1 MLYQILLWGFFLSTS
16 ISITTAAILS
26 TSSKPVAYVP
36 SQATRTSPPRLMIQ
50 EGLAHRAKR
59 AVYTPSGNST
69 YVSGSLTSNTT
80 TPGQSATTTDASPVS
95 APANTTSSSSYSPSG
110 TPAPDALPAV
120 PTAKGIIQITPI
132 NTADGWPKVPV
143 YLSNR
148 YLMETTTDINQATQF
163 LPLTTS
169 LTTTT
174 PFNIFMLN
182 PANSV
187 FSYLGAEDNSQPTGP
202 PYHVFLLP
210 SQASPAGTNGQA
222 SAVDGFTASS
232 QIWTISGTTLT
243 AHWTTA
249 TGAYGGPVTFFTWL
263 SPIPQTAFIKTS
275 DWANYIAYYGGDEL
289 TGGTPVTLKFVAQ

>member
-1 MLYQILLWGFFLSTS
+1 
-16 ISITTAAILS
+16 
-26 TSSKPVAYVP
+26 
-36 SQATRTSPPRLMIQ
+36 
-50 EGLAHRAKR
+50 
-59 AVYTPSGNST
+59 
-69 YVSGSLTSNTT
+69 
-80 TPGQSATTTDASPVS
+80 
-95 APANTTSSSSYSPSG
+95 
-110 TPAPDALPAV
+110 
-120 PTAKGIIQITPI
+120 
-132 NTADGWPKVPV
+132 
-143 YLSNR
+143 
-148 YLMETTTDINQATQF
+148 METTTDINQATQF

-210 SQASPAGTNGQA
+210 SQACKYPLFLASLSVSHLNPSMISAPAGTNGQA

-289 TGGTPVTLKFVAQ
+289 TGGTPVVSRLSLFLAFVP